1 MCRTFVIVML
11 FAGLSSP
18 PAEPSTVAEAEGRG
32 ADVKVVRSLLDEA
45 ESALADRRLDEAAA
59 LFRHAAD
66 VAQNRSN
73 SNLPLARA
81 VDGMAD
87 VNRLQRR
94 FAEAEKL
101 YLRSMEMWIV
111 LLGEN
116 QPRLATTLHNLGAV
130 YIELGRPAEAGPHL
144 SRALAIWDATLGPDS
159 PEATNTRRALARL

>member
-18 PAEPSTVAEAEGRG
+18 PVEPSTVAEAEERG
-32 ADVKVVRSLLDEA
+32 SDVKAVRSLLDDA

-59 LFRHAAD
+59 LFRRAAD
-66 VAQNRSN
+66 IAQERGNR
-73 SNLPLARA
+73 NLPLARA
-81 VDGMAD
+81 VDGLAD

-111 LLGEN
+111 LLGEE

-130 YIELGRPAEAGPHL
+130 YIELGRPAEAEPHL
-144 SRALAIWDATLGPDS
+144 SRALTIWEATLGPDS